1 MALFSLLMAILV
13 ERLKWLPPAW
23 QWDRLLQAYQASL
36 FGDKAALTPITM
48 ALALTLPALLVYGLM
63 WLVAGM
69 FWGIFS
75 LGLWVAVAVICF
87 THLKQREIFKKYM
100 QAACRGDVQAC
111 YHFAAELDCSE
122 CLAAV
127 SEADLGAKVGQSVAW
142 INYRYY
148 GAVALF
154 LILLG
159 PVGAVFYCTVRFY
172 AEENASKS
180 LGLPLVS
187 PLMALLDWLPSRLF
201 ALGFALSGQL
211 SEGLGVWR
219 RHAFSLSSSA
229 RELITQTVRS
239 AQQLPEAPLSE
250 GAVSQGAVSEG
261 AVSKGAV
268 SKGAASD
275 APLSEDPLSEIVKA
289 PVCVQSTLAL
299 LVLSK
304 RNFILIVTVL
314 SLLTIFGVVN

>member
-69 FWGIFS
+69 FWGLLS

-87 THLKQREIFKKYM
+87 NHLKQREIFKKYM

-172 AEENASKS
+172 AEENARKS
-180 LGLPLVS
+180 LPLPLPLVT

-201 ALGFALSGQL
+201 ALGFALSGEL
-211 SEGLGVWR
+211 SAGLGAWR
-219 RHAFSLSSSA
+219 RHAFSFSSSA
-229 RELITQTVRS
+229 RELITHTVRA
-239 AQQLPEAPLSE
+239 AQQLPEASMSEERLSE
-250 GAVSQGAVSEG
+250 ER
-261 AVSKGAV
+261 
-268 SKGAASD
+268 
-275 APLSEDPLSEIVKA
+275 LSEERLSKDSLSEIVKA